1 MSDENVMLTLA
12 HEHYE
17 MRIML
22 ENLLHG
28 GITYNAFQ
36 RKHQNFMCSPETEG
50 FVNAIIAAKKKFG
63 APSLNSEVH

>member
-22 ENLLHG
+22 ENLLKG

-36 RKHQNFMCSPETEG
+36 RKHQNFMCSPETEV
-50 FVNAIIAAKKKFG
+50 FVNATLAAEKMFD
-63 APSLNSEVH
+63 APSLNNEVH